1 MAKFVIER
9 FVSVPVRIELEA
21 DSIDDA
27 IQKHFEYGRWDCF
40 DYADSADYYYTINQI
55 NGKSEFQEE
64 RDLVYV
70 ENVDTGDAVS
80 LPLSACMP
88 E

>member
-9 FVSVPVRIELEA
+9 FVSVPVAIELEA

-27 IQKHFEYGRWDCF
+27 IQKQFECGKWDCWNWGEN
-40 DYADSADYYYTINQI
+40 ADYYAVNQI

-64 RDLVYV
+64 RELVCIK
-70 ENVDTGDAVS
+70 NADTGDAVS

>member
-1 MAKFVIER
+1 MAKFYIER
-9 FVSVPVRIELEA
+9 FISVPVGINIEA

-27 IQKHFEYGRWDCF
+27 IQKQFECGKWDCF
-40 DYADSADYYYTINQI
+40 DWGENADYFAVNQI